1 MTTEVVPQ
9 TARLGWVIVYV
20 PSVERALTLYEE
32 AFGLRRTRQVATF
45 GQLDTGGTALAFAS
59 YERADAELPGGFER
73 PRQAKPFNIEI
84 CLVFDDPHAAFARAV
99 AAGCTAVAT
108 PEHKPHGQIAGFVRD
123 PYGTLVEIASPL
135 E

>member
-1 MTTEVVPQ
+1 MTTETVPQ

-20 PSVERALTLYEE
+20 PSVEHALTFYEE

-73 PRQAKPFNIEI
+73 PRPDRPCNVEI
-84 CLVFDDPHAAFARAV
+84 CLVFDNPYLAFDRAV
-99 AAGCTAVAT
+99 DAGCTAVAA

-123 PYGTLVEIASPL
+123 PYGTLVEIASPPA
-135 E
+135 